1 MSVFFYS
8 ESELELYDD
17 RSEAAGEDDHSK
29 NPLNIV
35 CIANG
40 PVQGNA
46 YIVWE
51 ANHPDQ
57 GNALCSLCERSHC
70 DRPRRRGG
78 KSV

>member
-35 CIANG
+35 CIVNG

-57 GNALCSLCERSHC
+57 GNALCSLL
-70 DRPRRRGG
+70 
-78 KSV
+78 